1 VVRALGGVIEPDYG
15 RSIVSLGLIRGIH
28 VTDRGRNVVV
38 EMTLTSPRSPHGL
51 DLVWA
56 AERALRG
63 VPGVKRAEVRLDW
76 GVPWEAGAR
85 APDLPRSPES
95 SAG

>member
-1 VVRALGGVIEPDYG
+1 MGGSRQPFVPGGAAPTRVSVQRVVRALGGVIEPDYG

-56 AERALRG
+56 GGGGRR
-63 VPGVKRAEVRLDW
+63 R
-76 GVPWEAGAR
+76 AR
-85 APDLPRSPES
+85 A
-95 SAG
+95 AGCPA